1 MFARIKRENLVHIGA
16 ARHISGCYAMRNK
29 SCPSPSFLFAY
40 VTHNCF
46 QAPFVQGVRLIDLS
60 QDLLSI
66 ASMMRAHQ

>member
-46 QAPFVQGVRLIDLS
+46 QAPFVTGFTFNCVNDES
-60 QDLLSI
+60 SSI
-66 ASMMRAHQ
+66 ILE